1 MIIDQLRSQ
10 RVLPVLRLPS
20 ASEAS
25 KAATAMFDLGLEVVE
40 LTATTPEWETALRD
54 TVRDADA
61 NAAIGLGTVTDADI
75 AERAIQA
82 GARFLVSPWPVPAV
96 RDVAEATGV
105 LFIEGAFT
113 PAELADGVGPFN
125 QRPTKLFPAHV
136 GGPQYLKSML
146 AVLPGAT
153 VIPTGGIALT
163 EVSTWLTAGAAA
175 VGIGSDL
182 LKPGAADALQE
193 ILATLEPT
201 EGGASA

>member
-1 MIIDQLRSQ
+1 MIIEQLRSQ

-40 LTATTPEWETALRD
+40 LTATTPEWESALRD

-82 GARFLVSPWPVPAV
+82 GARFLVSPWPVSAV

-113 PAELADGVGPFN
+113 PAELADGVG
-125 QRPTKLFPAHV
+125 RGPTKLFPAHV

-163 EVSTWLTAGAAA
+163 EVSTWLNAGAAA

-182 LKPGAADALQE
+182 LKPGAAE
-193 ILATLEPT
+193 TLRSLLNSNP
-201 EGGASA
+201 GAGA

>member
-1 MIIDQLRSQ
+1 MIIDQLRNQ

-20 ASEAS
+20 AAEAS
-25 KAATAMFDLGLEVVE
+25 KAATAMFELGLDVVE
-40 LTATTPEWETALRD
+40 LTATTPDWEAALRD
-54 TVRDADA
+54 TVADADPT
-61 NAAIGLGTVTDADI
+61 AAIGLGTVTDADI

-96 RDVAEATGV
+96 RDVADATGV

-113 PAELADGVGPFN
+113 PGELAAGVGPFN

-163 EVSTWLTAGAAA
+163 DVSIWLDAGATA

-182 LKPGAADALQE
+182 LKPGAAEALRSVLTGLQ
-193 ILATLEPT
+193 A
-201 EGGASA
+201 GA